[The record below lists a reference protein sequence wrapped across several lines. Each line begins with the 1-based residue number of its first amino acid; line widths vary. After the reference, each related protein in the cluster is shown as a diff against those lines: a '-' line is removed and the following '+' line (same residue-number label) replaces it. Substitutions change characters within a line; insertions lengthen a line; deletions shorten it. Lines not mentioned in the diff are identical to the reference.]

1 MSLFKIKKSIISQSY
16 DISSKDFIAL
26 PSRIYD
32 KEDKQASLQEFR
44 LDNILIKD
52 ILSIYASIFI
62 AAIGYG
68 ILAVMIAFKAEQY
81 IKNEILISLSS
92 ATQIS
97 SGIIFARFLP
107 ILGRKIGLTNSIYL
121 GTAMSSI
128 SSLLI
133 YSYSGYFLWLL
144 TVFIIGASSFIC
156 GVVRQTMTIDL
167 APSHIRASVISCGG
181 MLFSIGNSLGP
192 IFLQL
197 VKTFDGFT
205 THLMIFGFL
214 LTSMLPLSRITKIE
228 AKVREEKKIGI
239 WRYIKNSPK
248 IMFASFAVNYALSS
262 CSTFIIIYGMKIGMD
277 QGSASLLLSVLLF
290 GAVFSIPIGYLTDLI
305 NRRFLM
311 ISCATLSVI
320 CALLLF
326 QNEDP
331 QKIYILIFL
340 MFGCMVGIKL
350 PAIILINEK
359 YKPTQRLAVNSSFG
373 KMALLGNL
381 FGIFLTGSIMK
392 YYGPKGLWLSII
404 LILSSFL
411 IFCCLNYINKAIKSD
426 LDFSKFYFF
435 NKNKTYDEQ
444 LP

>member
-1 MSLFKIKKSIISQSY
+1 MPFFKIKKNIISRSY

-26 PSRIYD
+26 PSRLFN
-32 KEDKQASLQEFR
+32 KEAIKENFCWDSA
-44 LDNILIKD
+44 LIKD
-52 ILSIYASIFI
+52 ILSVYASIFI

-68 ILAVMIAFKAEQY
+68 MIAVMIAFKMEEY
-81 IKNEILISLSS
+81 IKNEVLMSFSS

-107 ILGRKIGLTNSIYL
+107 ALGRKIGLTNSIYL
-121 GTAMSSI
+121 GTTMSAI

-133 YSYSGYFLWLL
+133 YSYSGYFLWLV
-144 TVFIIGASSFIC
+144 TVFILGTSSFIC

-167 APSHIRASVISCGG
+167 APQHIRGTIISCGG

-197 VKTFDGFT
+197 VNTSDSFT
-205 THLMIFGFL
+205 THMMIFGFL
-214 LTSMLPLSRITKIE
+214 LASMLPISRITRIE

-248 IMFASFAVNYALSS
+248 IMFASFAVNYALAS

-305 NRRFLM
+305 NRRLLM

-320 CALLLF
+320 CAQLLF
-326 QNEDP
+326 HNEDP
-331 QKIYILIFL
+331 QKIYILLFL
-340 MFGCMVGIKL
+340 MFGCMVGVKL
-350 PAIILINEK
+350 PALVLINEK

-392 YYGPKGLWLSII
+392 CCGPKGLWLSITFM
-404 LILSSFL
+404 LSSFL
-411 IFCCLNYINKAIKSD
+411 IFCCLNYINKAIKGD
-426 LDFSKFYFF
+426 LDFSKLYLF